1 MMVETYQFLDKAY
14 DDVWRRTLERAYLL
28 FKYGETL
35 PNGLIAA
42 PGLFAD
48 RNNTSVDLIVADE
61 VGGTA
66 TLQSYPD
73 GLYCQPTFR
82 DNKWNKYR
90 PIMSFHILVENP
102 ITDPPEWLEG
112 SPDEKQLVDGDIV
125 GVFVAFGAED
135 AR

>member
-1 MMVETYQFLDKAY
+1 MKES
-14 DDVWRRTLERAYLL
+14 YLL
-28 FKYGETL
+28 FKYGEKL

-73 GLYCQPTFR
+73 GLYCKPFFDR
-82 DNKWNKYR
+82 PKWLKYKS
-90 PIMSFHILVENP
+90 IMSFHILVKNP
-102 ITDPPEWLEG
+102 ITDSPEWLVG
-112 SPDEKQLVDGDIV
+112 SPDEKQMIDGDIV
-125 GVFVAFGAED
+125 GVFVAFGAKN

>member
-1 MMVETYQFLDKAY
+1 MVETYRFLDKAY
-14 DDVWRRTLERAYLL
+14 DDVWKRTMKESYLL
-28 FKYGETL
+28 FKYGEKL

-73 GLYCQPTFR
+73 GLYCQPSFDR
-82 DNKWNKYR
+82 PKWLKYKN
-90 PIMSFHILVENP
+90 IMSFHILVEHP